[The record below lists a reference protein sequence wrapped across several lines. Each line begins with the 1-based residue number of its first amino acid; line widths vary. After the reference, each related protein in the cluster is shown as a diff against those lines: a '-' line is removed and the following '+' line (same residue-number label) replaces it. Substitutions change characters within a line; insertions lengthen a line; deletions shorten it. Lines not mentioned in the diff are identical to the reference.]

1 MNNFVDKL
9 LAWSMFCMSIGL
21 LCFVILVGFGM
32 GMDLA
37 EKYHN
42 TSHCEVKTHDYIH
55 EAPKEGN

>member
-21 LCFVILVGFGM
+21 
-32 GMDLA
+32 
-37 EKYHN
+37 
-42 TSHCEVKTHDYIH
+42 TSHCEVKTQDYIH